1 MTPDADISTS
11 SNRGAS
17 GAGDGDAADAAE
29 CKTKARIVAVAER
42 MIAERGVQQFS
53 IRDITGEA
61 GVNLAA
67 INYHFGSKER
77 LIAEVLAR
85 RITALNAERVTL
97 LDRLEADAGGKPMSV
112 EAIMEVLVNTMLL
125 GDEKERAR
133 NTHTMKMLSRMSLD
147 PDEEIV
153 RMFTPHFRPFKERI
167 VNMLARALPHLR
179 REEVEWRA
187 AMAFGL
193 MGHHVLFGEMRC
205 KERGKKLDVKKEQ
218 RRLLAFCVAGLRMPS
233 ETQVK

>member
-1 MTPDADISTS
+1 MIPDVDISIS
-11 SNRGAS
+11 NNRGA
-17 GAGDGDAADAAE
+17 GEGAAE

-85 RITALNAERVTL
+85 RITVLNAERMAL
-97 LDRLEADAGGKPMSV
+97 LDKLEADAAADGEPVGV
-112 EAIMEVLVNTMLL
+112 EAIMDALINTMLF
-125 GDEKERAR
+125 GDEEKRAR
-133 NTHTMKMLSRMSLD
+133 NMRTMKMLSRFSLD
-147 PDEEIV
+147 PDEEIAA
-153 RMFTPHFRPFKERI
+153 MLKPHFLPTKERL
-167 VNMLARALPHLR
+167 VRMLARALPNLK

-187 AMAFGL
+187 AQAFGL
-193 MGHHVLFGEMRC
+193 VWHHILFAEMRC
-205 KERGKKLDVKKEQ
+205 KESGKKLDVKKEQ
-218 RRLLAFCVAGLRMPS
+218 RRLLNFCVAGLRMPS
-233 ETQVK
+233 EAQNK